1 MTVIV
6 IFYCV
11 FGRLLLSE
19 GIMLKL
25 YSINLKL
32 LVLESLQVVSKM
44 RAKFFRCCSPLYNLL
59 NANCYKQTLNITV
72 ILH

>member
-1 MTVIV
+1 
-6 IFYCV
+6 
-11 FGRLLLSE
+11 
-19 GIMLKL
+19 MLKL

-59 NANCYKQTLNITV
+59 NANCYKQTLYITV